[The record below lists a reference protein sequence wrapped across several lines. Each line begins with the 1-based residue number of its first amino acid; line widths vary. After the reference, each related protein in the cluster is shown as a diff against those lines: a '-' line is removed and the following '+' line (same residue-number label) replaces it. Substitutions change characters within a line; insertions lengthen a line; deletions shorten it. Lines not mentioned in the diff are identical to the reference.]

1 MNLRVYASNSA
12 YGAVV
17 YLVTKSQGNTHVQ
30 LIASKIH
37 VSPLKKQTIPR
48 LELMAALILARL
60 ISRIKKTLEPCL
72 AISRTHCWTDLR
84 NVLYWIK
91 GKDKEWKQFVNN
103 RVEEI
108 RRLMPADVWN
118 HVPGVENPADLASR
132 GTNPSTLLTSNLW
145 WNGPSWL
152 LSFQETS
159 NTADLPEPVNPPP
172 ECLKEMKV
180 QVACQELGTA
190 SLIVLNSSQVG
201 ISQIMNCN
209 NYSDVFKLYR
219 VTGHILRF
227 VGNLKEKSAKPNC
240 GVVMSGPLSIEELA
254 TGELLWIREMQETLK
269 PNARFAQKCIQL
281 GVVTDEDGIMRC
293 KGRLGK
299 STLPPSA
306 KYPIWIP
313 ADHHVTRL
321 IIKDCHHRVM
331 HNGVRGTLMEL
342 RSSYWVIRG
351 RQVVRKVIYSCS
363 VCRRHEGQSYRAELL
378 SDLPEFRLKEGHPF
392 ASTGVDFAGPIFVKF
407 AAGRETQVSKAYM
420 CLFTCGSTRAVH
432 IELTPNL
439 TTAAFIRCLRRFVA
453 RRGNPELL
461 ISDNAKTFKAGSAQL
476 AKIFND
482 PDTASFMLKQK
493 IEWRFNLEKA
503 PWWGGFF
510 ERMIKSTKRCLKKTL
525 GKARLTYEELCTV
538 LAEVECILN
547 SQPLTYMYPDELE
560 EPLTPSHL
568 ISGRRMLSLPD
579 TNTRGMVNPTSTQE
593 TVSRRA
599 RYLQTLMNHFWNQF
613 WSSVLNKQSFEDQ
626 TFEFAAAFLKHFKV
640 LN

>member
-1 MNLRVYASNSA
+1 MDNS
-12 YGAVV
+12 
-17 YLVTKSQGNTHVQ
+17 
-30 LIASKIH
+30 
-37 VSPLKKQTIPR
+37 
-48 LELMAALILARL
+48 
-60 ISRIKKTLEPCL
+60 
-72 AISRTHCWTDLR
+72 
-84 NVLYWIK
+84 
-91 GKDKEWKQFVNN
+91 
-103 RVEEI
+103 
-108 RRLMPADVWN
+108 
-118 HVPGVENPADLASR
+118 ADLASR
-132 GTNPSTLLTSNLW
+132 GTNPSTRLTSNLW

-190 SLIVLNSSQVG
+190 SLIVKNSSQVG

-227 VGNLKEKSAKPNC
+227 VGNLKARSAKLNC

-281 GVVTDEDGIMRC
+281 GVVTDGDGIMRC

-331 HNGVRGTLMEL
+331 HNGVLETLMEL
-342 RSSYWVIRG
+342 RSSFWVIRG

-363 VCRRHEGQSYRAELL
+363 VCRRHEGQSYRAEPL

-407 AAGRETQVSKAYM
+407 AAGRETQFSKAYM

-432 IELTPNL
+432 IELTPNP
-439 TTAAFIRCLRRFVA
+439 TTAAFIRCLRRLVA

-461 ISDNAKTFKAGSAQL
+461 ISDNAKTFKAASAQL

-482 PDTASFMLKQK
+482 PDTVSFMLKQK

-547 SQPLTYMYPDELE
+547 SRPLTYMYPDELE

-599 RYLQTLMNHFWNQF
+599 RYLQTLMNHFWYQWRRDYLPALRESHRVKEASPGHVVQQGDVVSIHDENLPRTLWRTGVVHELIKGTDDKTRGAVIRVADKGKTSFLRRPVQRLF
-613 WSSVLNKQSFEDQ
+613 PFEIRDEPATETQSHVENMTVKEQILKEPIKESVQATQVDSPSRPRRH
-626 TFEFAAAFLKHFKV
+626 AAQEGEQRRRLLTNACGALG
-640 LN
+640 